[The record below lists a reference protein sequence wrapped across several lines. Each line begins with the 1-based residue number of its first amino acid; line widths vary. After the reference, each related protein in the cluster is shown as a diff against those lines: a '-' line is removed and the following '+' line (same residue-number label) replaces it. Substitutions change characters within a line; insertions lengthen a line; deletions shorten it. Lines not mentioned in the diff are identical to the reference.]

1 MLAIIPI
8 RKGSVRIKNKNLQK
22 INEKTLVEITLDKA
36 IKSNAFTKII
46 VFHDYSQLNF
56 KKIYKTVDFI
66 KRPKKI
72 SGKKNTTEETLKYF
86 FRQYPENKIF
96 IDFCI
101 LQVTSP
107 LRKISTIKNG
117 IKKFYKTKK
126 NSLIS
131 VKFKHIIDKN
141 SKKIFYIMGKKKF
154 IPNGVLYIS
163 NIKNFLK
170 TGKIY
175 NKNSEFVILSSKES
189 IDIDTFEDLKIAR
202 SLI

>member
-22 INEKTLVEITLDKA
+22 INKKTLVEITLDKA
-36 IKSNAFTKII
+36 INSNVFTKIV

-56 KKIYKTVDFI
+56 KKKYKTIDFI

-72 SGKKNTTEETLKYF
+72 SGRKNTTEETLEYF
-86 FRQYPENKIF
+86 FRQYPEYKIF

-117 IKKFYKTKK
+117 IKKFHKTKQ
-126 NSLIS
+126 NSLVS
-131 VKFKHIIDKN
+131 VKFKSITDKN
-141 SKKIFYIMGKKKF
+141 SNKIFYITDKKKL

-163 NIKNFLK
+163 NIENFLK

-175 NKNSEFVILSSKES
+175 NKNSELIVLGSKES
-189 IDIDTFEDLKIAR
+189 IDIDTLEDLKTAR
-202 SLI
+202 NLI